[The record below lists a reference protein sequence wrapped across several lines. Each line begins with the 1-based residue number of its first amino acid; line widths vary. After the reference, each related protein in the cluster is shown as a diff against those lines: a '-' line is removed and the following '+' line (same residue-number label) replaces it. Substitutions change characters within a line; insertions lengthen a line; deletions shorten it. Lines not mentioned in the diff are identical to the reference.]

1 MSDHERFEQL
11 CALAVT
17 GDLDP
22 DEFRQLGEHLY
33 ECPRCRASY
42 QDFHAIIERG
52 LPTLKVPPPARWSV
66 RGFGMKKR
74 FLARARQEGILIEE
88 SRPRNHKS
96 LRLLAATAAAAVVFM
111 AFTLYGWYV
120 HRLDQYR
127 YAQAADQAAAL
138 SSRVSELERK
148 ISERAGAATKPMPE
162 MSDGKPDDKR
172 SEKVAEL
179 QTELTR
185 LHKDYDNVVVGRQQL
200 EERMS
205 ELVTESRKLR
215 IQSQASQD
223 EIERLRRN
231 LQDADAALARASR
244 DLESVRNASANDA
257 SALAAQR
264 AEFERLTTTIREQA
278 AVIQRDQELL
288 SAGKDIRDLMAARN
302 LRMVDVQDVG
312 SPGKMRPIPGRIFY
326 TQGKKLIFYAYDLQS
341 RGNVSKVDFQVW
353 GKKEGRSQS
362 PRSLGLLYVDDSTQN
377 RWVLKFDNPE
387 VLAQIDQVFVTVEPH
402 GGSARPS
409 GKQLLTA
416 AFLNDEPNHP

>member
-1 MSDHERFEQL
+1 
-11 CALAVT
+11 
-17 GDLDP
+17 
-22 DEFRQLGEHLY
+22 
-33 ECPRCRASY
+33 
-42 QDFHAIIERG
+42 
-52 LPTLKVPPPARWSV
+52 
-66 RGFGMKKR
+66 
-74 FLARARQEGILIEE
+74 
-88 SRPRNHKS
+88 
-96 LRLLAATAAAAVVFM
+96 
-111 AFTLYGWYV
+111 
-120 HRLDQYR
+120 
-127 YAQAADQAAAL
+127 
-138 SSRVSELERK
+138 
-148 ISERAGAATKPMPE
+148 
-162 MSDGKPDDKR
+162 
-172 SEKVAEL
+172 
-179 QTELTR
+179 
-185 LHKDYDNVVVGRQQL
+185 
-200 EERMS
+200 MS